1 MDTFELLRLAI
12 IVGGVL
18 AVWAIVFWIG
28 GACLTGWVAGR
39 QNRDPVAWFFLGLV
53 LSPPVALTALAALPP
68 LELEEEARLRSTG
81 PAGPALPA
89 AATLRRARAA

>member
-1 MDTFELLRLAI
+1 MDTFALLRWSI

-18 AVWAIVFWIG
+18 VVWAIVFWIG

-39 QNRDPVAWFFLGLV
+39 QSRDPVPWFFLGLV
-53 LSPPVALTALAALPP
+53 FSPPVALAALAALPP
-68 LELEEEARLRSTG
+68 LELEEEARLRSAGPVG
-81 PAGPALPA
+81 PAVP